1 MSNTSRARR
10 LRLIGLI
17 VLTVAVALAV
27 GLTIY
32 FVDKKDKGNAPPE
45 YVTVAIG
52 DRIESGD
59 ISFKADSVSY
69 YSSLDSQSAGE
80 GKVYCA
86 VFLTVEG
93 SLSTDALA
101 VDGQSAISDGPDS
114 LRGYESAGTA
124 VSDGSAYVLFRVQA
138 SGEKY
143 LIFGGYRIALGAPYN
158 VSEG

>member
-17 VLTVAVALAV
+17 ALTVAVALAV

-69 YSSLDSQSAGE
+69 YSSSILSPRE
-80 GKVYCA
+80 RGKYTARC
-86 VFLTVEG
+86 F
-93 SLSTDALA
+93 SL
-101 VDGQSAISDGPDS
+101 
-114 LRGYESAGTA
+114 
-124 VSDGSAYVLFRVQA
+124 
-138 SGEKY
+138 
-143 LIFGGYRIALGAPYN
+143 
-158 VSEG
+158 